1 MEGENKYENIKIKR
15 EEVEEKEARGGTRE
29 MEGADKNEERGK
41 QRVLSQSE
49 AKIWERRERRSERE
63 EREREREREET
74 ERRES
79 RGRTMERREKHIW
92 ARASTGTA

>member
-1 MEGENKYENIKIKR
+1 MEGENKYENITIKR

-41 QRVLSQSE
+41 QRVLSQ
-49 AKIWERRERRSERE
+49 KQKERRGERE
-63 EREREREREET
+63 GAREKREREREET